1 MESQEESN
9 DPSDYAWTKI
19 KGDNGENGTDAYTII
34 LGNENVTFSVKYDS
48 NTVTSDQNY
57 YSSIQIMQGV
67 TERTDFT
74 IEEVSSANGIT
85 VTKNDE
91 DKTIILSVQE
101 GDVIT
106 ADSGYF
112 RIPINIDGLVFFKDL
127 TWSLA
132 KQGEPGQSGEGA
144 LNVVMANES
153 QTIAC
158 TNDGLVSANVLINIP
173 FFAFKGLEKVP
184 CSAVVG
190 VLPSGITLGSNTPAT
205 VDEDGLIVLNVA
217 DSADLGGSNILSG
230 YINITFTVE
239 EQTVVKRFVWTKI
252 KDGKDG
258 NTYAL
263 ELSSVI
269 VNKNYDGTIS
279 PQSITLNAYYQ
290 NGTERV
296 PYEGRFIIAQSVRD
310 DMYLTDENNN
320 LLVDENSNLLFLSG
334 STSSLFE
341 NVYVSTKNESEYTY
355 TLPDSISGLICYLC
369 EADSV
374 TSILDQQT
382 VTVLTYIDDIKPIIT
397 EITTT
402 MSGVSQKIDAVEK
415 SITDKVWQKDI
426 TDAINNYDGTTVKT
440 IRDQVSQIN
449 ISIDGITSEVSDV
462 KSTLTTKADGS
473 VVQELSEK
481 VSKVEQDADGFRQTV
496 EDNYVTN
503 DDLDENSQTLR
514 SEFTQTAN
522 KISQS
527 VTDLEGNVTSITQDL
542 SSIEHRVEDA
552 EGNITSLEETAEG
565 IQTQVTNNSGDISTL
580 QQNVSGFNQ
589 TVSNLEG
596 DISTVTQNVEN
607 ITQRVS
613 DAEGDISTFQQTAS
627 NLQTQITNN
636 AGNISQLQQDSEGFK
651 TTVSNTYVTKEN
663 AITSTQTLYYL
674 STSTTTLS
682 GGSWS
687 AIAPEWTQGKYMWSK
702 IKTTYADG
710 SSVESDPVCIAGA
723 KGDSGNGIASTSIT
737 YQASSSGTS
746 VPTGNWLSSIPSV
759 SSGQYLWTKTE
770 IIYTDNTNSI
780 SYSVAKAGTDGKDGT
795 GVTILDSY
803 DSEEELRREHP
814 TGNTGDAYI
823 VAGDLYV
830 WNASDWQ
837 NVGKIQ
843 GPQGEN
849 GNDGIG
855 IASASVTYQVSTS
868 GTTPPNGIW
877 LSSIPTV
884 PDGQYL
890 WTRTILTYTN
900 ETTSTSY
907 SVGRNGTTGSDG
919 TGVESIVSEYY
930 LSTSKETPT
939 GGSWSTTS
947 PTWSSGMYVWT
958 RSKITYKNPTSVE
971 YTTPICDS
979 SWEAVNGIE
988 VGGRNLQL
996 GSKDWLDTAF
1006 YSKGN
1011 AIILNGELT
1020 VPIASST
1027 TDTNV
1032 ETHYV
1037 DVNLNDTLT
1046 ISVDI
1051 KGESAYTGNA
1061 FLIELFNA
1069 LEERVLYQWV
1079 EANITTSWSRI
1090 STTITI
1096 SESTAIYMR
1105 IGLRSSND
1113 VVNSY
1118 RLLKIEKGNKATDW
1132 TPAPEDVQTGIDN
1145 AQSTADEVAS
1155 SVEGFDDRIT
1165 SAESSI
1171 EQLSNSITT
1180 IVTDENGNSMMEQ
1193 TSDGWTF
1200 NISGITNSINDARDT
1215 VNNMV
1220 GTVDNLGETVSNLD
1234 SLINDITEKTAY
1246 IIMATDDKGNPC
1258 IELGKQ
1264 NNPFKL
1270 RITNESIDFMQDGVK
1285 IAYIT
1290 NRQLYI
1296 QSSVVTDEMKV
1307 GAGSGF
1313 IWKKRSN
1320 GNMGLRWIGGGN

>member
-239 EQTVVKRFVWTKI
+239 EQTVVKRFVWTKT

-296 PYEGRFIIAQSVRD
+296 PYGGRFIIAQSVRD

-341 NVYVSTKNESEYTY
+341 NVYVSTENESEYTY

-397 EITTT
+397 EITNTI
-402 MSGVSQKIDAVEK
+402 SGVSSKVDAVDQ
-415 SITDKVWQKDI
+415 SITNKVWQYDI
-426 TDAINNYDGTTVKT
+426 TNAINNYDGTTVKT
-440 IRDQVSQIN
+440 IRDQVAEQTIAMGEISSKVSN
-449 ISIDGITSEVSDV
+449 IESEITTLPDGTVI
-462 KSTLTTKADGS
+462 
-473 VVQELSEK
+473 QELTEK
-481 VSKVEQDADGFRQTV
+481 VSDLEQSADGFRQTV
-496 EDNYVTN
+496 EENYVTN
-503 DDLDENSQTLR
+503 DDLSANSQTLR
-514 SEFTQTAN
+514 SEFNQTASE
-522 KISQS
+522 ISQNIS
-527 VTDLEGNVTSITQDL
+527 DLHGNITSINQDL
-542 SSIEHRVEDA
+542 SSIEQRVEDA
-552 EGNITSLEETAEG
+552 EGNISTLEETAIG
-565 IQTQVTNNSGDISTL
+565 IQTQVTNNRGDISSL
-580 QQNVSGFNQ
+580 QQTVSGFNQ

-596 DISTVTQNVEN
+596 DISSVTQDVEN

-613 DAEGDISTFQQTAS
+613 DAEGDISTFKQTAE

-636 AGNISQLQQDSEGFK
+636 AGNISRLEQDAEGFK

-663 AITSTQTLYYL
+663 AVTDTQTLYYL
-674 STSTTTLS
+674 SSSTTALS

-687 AIAPEWTQGKYMWSK
+687 EIAPEWAQGKYMWSK
-702 IKTTYADG
+702 IRTIYADG
-710 SSVESDPVCIAGA
+710 TSVESDPVCIAGA
-723 KGDSGNGIASTSIT
+723 KGDSGNGILATSIT
-737 YQASSSGTS
+737 YQVSSSGTS
-746 VPTGNWLSSIPSV
+746 VPTGNWSSSIPTV
-759 SSGQYLWTKTE
+759 ESGKYLWTKTE
-770 IIYTDNTNSI
+770 ISYTDGSSSI
-780 SYSVAKAGTDGKDGT
+780 SYSVAKAGNDGKDGT
-795 GVTILDSY
+795 GVTILGSY
-803 DSEEELRREHP
+803 DSADALKQAHP
-814 TGNTGDAYI
+814 TGGLGDAYI
-823 VAGDLYV
+823 VGGDLYV
-830 WNASDWQ
+830 WNGSSWQ
-837 NVGKIQ
+837 NVGNIQ
-843 GPQGEN
+843 GPPGEN
-849 GNDGIG
+849 G
-855 IASASVTYQVSTS
+855 S
-868 GTTPPNGIW
+868 
-877 LSSIPTV
+877 
-884 PDGQYL
+884 
-890 WTRTILTYTN
+890 
-900 ETTSTSY
+900 E
-907 SVGRNGTTGSDG
+907 G
-919 TGVESIVSEYY
+919 TGIDSIISEYY
-930 LSTSKETPT
+930 LSTSKESLT

-958 RSKITYKNPTSVE
+958 RSKITYKNPASIS

-979 SWEAVNGIE
+979 SWEAVNEVTDDIE
-988 VGGRNLQL
+988 
-996 GSKDWLDTAF
+996 
-1006 YSKGN
+1006 
-1011 AIILNGELT
+1011 
-1020 VPIASST
+1020 
-1027 TDTNV
+1027 
-1032 ETHYV
+1032 
-1037 DVNLNDTLT
+1037 
-1046 ISVDI
+1046 
-1051 KGESAYTGNA
+1051 
-1061 FLIELFNA
+1061 
-1069 LEERVLYQWV
+1069 
-1079 EANITTSWSRI
+1079 
-1090 STTITI
+1090 
-1096 SESTAIYMR
+1096 
-1105 IGLRSSND
+1105 
-1113 VVNSY
+1113 
-1118 RLLKIEKGNKATDW
+1118 
-1132 TPAPEDVQTGIDN
+1132 N
-1145 AQSTADEVAS
+1145 AQATADEAAS
-1155 SVEGFDDRIT
+1155 SAAESEERI
-1165 SAESSI
+1165 SLVESSI
-1171 EQLSNSITT
+1171 EQLSDSISML
-1180 IVTDENGNSMMEQ
+1180 VTDEDGNSMMTQ
-1193 TSDGWTF
+1193 TSDGWRFDISSITDSIEEAKDTISTQGHE
-1200 NISGITNSINDARDT
+1200 ISGLNST
-1215 VNNMV
+1215 V
-1220 GTVDNLGETVSNLD
+1220 ENLD

-1246 IIMATDDKGNPC
+1246 ITMSTDEQGNPC

-1264 NNPFKL
+1264 NSPFKL

-1296 QSSVVTDEMKV
+1296 QSSVVTDEMRV

-1320 GNMGLRWIGGGN
+1320 GNMGLRWIGGS